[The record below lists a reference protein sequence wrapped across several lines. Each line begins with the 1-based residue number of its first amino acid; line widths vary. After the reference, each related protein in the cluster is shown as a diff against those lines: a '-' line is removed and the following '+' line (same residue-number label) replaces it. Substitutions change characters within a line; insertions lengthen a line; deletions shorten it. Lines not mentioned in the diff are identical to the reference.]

1 MRQFSH
7 STHSH
12 SLASQKLRYWFGNH
26 TRDCVRG
33 TDSRGVLD
41 LSGKAHR
48 RPLPLQPAQA
58 YSILYYAEG
67 TPLYREIRTLYDKY
81 KEGDKETVDALAHLF
96 NKSSTSKTSPTPTP
110 ENGATP
116 SQTDATTPQTDTAT
130 PQTDTATA
138 QTDTATAQTN
148 TATAQT
154 DTALPPPRGA
164 STRKTRSKNPK
175 KAKKTSPLTTHRV
188 PQFVVFQQAIIRE
201 KIKEISEAEAA
212 AVETLIEER
221 YDAAMNVWES
231 PWLAMAKGNEQD
243 SEDELENTFYQTYV
257 FSTNSTQSRNSH
269 SAATLTGLG
278 TRSRWLWRKYI
289 AARRTRPFLC
299 VGGLLLKL
307 VLSTPSRRCT
317 TAKSLLYLILV

>member
-1 MRQFSH
+1 VAACVHLSQYSVLVARQS
-7 STHSH
+7 
-12 SLASQKLRYWFGNH
+12 
-26 TRDCVRG
+26 
-33 TDSRGVLD
+33 
-41 LSGKAHR
+41 
-48 RPLPLQPAQA
+48 
-58 YSILYYAEG
+58 
-67 TPLYREIRTLYDKY
+67 
-81 KEGDKETVDALAHLF
+81 AL
-96 NKSSTSKTSPTPTP
+96 T
-110 ENGATP
+110 
-116 SQTDATTPQTDTAT
+116 
-130 PQTDTATA
+130 
-138 QTDTATAQTN
+138 
-148 TATAQT
+148 
-154 DTALPPPRGA
+154 GA

-221 YDAAMNVWES
+221 YDAAMNMWES
-231 PWLAMAKGNEQD
+231 PWLAMAKGSEQD

-257 FSTNSTQSRNSH
+257 FLTNSTRSRNSH

>member
-33 TDSRGVLD
+33 TDSRRVLD

-130 PQTDTATA
+130 PQTDTATP
-138 QTDTATAQTN
+138 QTDTATAQTD

-164 STRKTRSKNPK
+164 VTISPFWPCFLALFFLLPTKFTRHS
-175 KAKKTSPLTTHRV
+175 
-188 PQFVVFQQAIIRE
+188 
-201 KIKEISEAEAA
+201 
-212 AVETLIEER
+212 
-221 YDAAMNVWES
+221 
-231 PWLAMAKGNEQD
+231 
-243 SEDELENTFYQTYV
+243 
-257 FSTNSTQSRNSH
+257 SH
-269 SAATLTGLG
+269 SA
-278 TRSRWLWRKYI
+278 RKQQKHRI
-289 AARRTRPFLC
+289 N
-299 VGGLLLKL
+299 KI
-307 VLSTPSRRCT
+307 VL
-317 TAKSLLYLILV
+317 IQQ